1 MFDPIIENI
10 IKLIDTEI
18 HLGNG
23 NCFVILMVGRF
34 SESKY
39 LQSRIKQESSSKV
52 KLIFIPPQPSVAII
66 KGVENSL
73 YEEEKILQ
81 DEIHNNIKQYKL
93 LYNRL
98 QKKYTGLTDKN
109 KEQHQSQE
117 QMIDLLRQTLELKE
131 NQIQNFEKEKEELD
145 TKIELVRNQMK
156 NLEKEKDE
164 EINKYKLMSDKYKV
178 KYMELL
184 NKNNEKTN

>member
-1 MFDPIIENI
+1 MLNKPPLLNWQKAITDYLHEFGKVIPAEFDDNEISMLRECIFKAVLLKGQYARNLKFITEQSKVGASAINQVKEDHYCQLQFMIQEFVRTVYSQFKNTELELDENI

-66 KGVENSL
+66 KGVENV
-73 YEEEKILQ
+73 EK
-81 DEIHNNIKQYKL
+81 
-93 LYNRL
+93 
-98 QKKYTGLTDKN
+98 
-109 KEQHQSQE
+109 
-117 QMIDLLRQTLELKE
+117 
-131 NQIQNFEKEKEELD
+131 
-145 TKIELVRNQMK
+145 
-156 NLEKEKDE
+156 
-164 EINKYKLMSDKYKV
+164 
-178 KYMELL
+178 
-184 NKNNEKTN
+184 